1 MGGVEEKCRNFLQRF
16 SILGLDTMAFIYCF
30 EENEDYLPFT
40 KPLFELI
47 EDGQIEGKTS
57 VITRLEI
64 LTEPKERG
72 DELLADEYKAL
83 IDNYPHLEVS
93 PVDTSVA
100 DLASTLRAKYRLR
113 TPDAIQIATSILGG
127 AQAFVTNDGSLKK
140 VEEIEIIVMREFL
153 ESIQ

>member
-127 AQAFVTNDGSLKK
+127 AQAFVTNDGSLKE

>member
-16 SILGLDTMAFIYCF
+16 SILGLDTMAFVYCF

-40 KPLFELI
+40 KLLFELI

-64 LTEPKERG
+64 LTKPKERG

-83 IDNYPHLEVS
+83 IDNYPHLGVS
-93 PVDTSVA
+93 PVDASVA